1 MNPHLNPILYGS
13 RADSTRGCKNKPE
26 PVLIGS
32 ETRGDPKPEL
42 PSIGMGGARAIELK
56 QPMRDY
62 ESHSPNHDVEGGD
75 YFGGGKGARGGIN
88 EGPTCCTEMPY

>member
-1 MNPHLNPILYGS
+1 
-13 RADSTRGCKNKPE
+13 
-26 PVLIGS
+26 
-32 ETRGDPKPEL
+32 
-42 PSIGMGGARAIELK
+42 MGGARAIELK